1 MHTIFS
7 ANDLHDTIRSVF
19 TAQRQHAA
27 QMALTTA
34 AQRIE
39 RIRRIEK
46 WVDKHEE
53 AIQQAMYE
61 DFRKPAAEVSL
72 AELMAL
78 RSEINYTI
86 QHLGNWMKPHRLPTP
101 TVLIGTKSYIRY
113 EPKGVVL
120 IIAPWNY
127 PFVLAIRPLV
137 SAIAAGNV
145 AIIKPS
151 ELTPN
156 TAKLISRMIEE
167 LFPVEEVD
175 VFEGDAE
182 VSAALLEM
190 PFNHIFFTG
199 SPAVGRLVMTAA
211 AKQLASVTLEL
222 GGKSPAIVDE
232 TANIK
237 QSAERLAWGKCV
249 NNGQTCI
256 APDYVLVHQS
266 VKDSFLQAF
275 RAAVSAMYS
284 SGNKPIVNSDSYARI
299 VNSRHF
305 QRIRNLVDEAVA
317 KGAVVAMGGTMDA
330 SQNFIEPTILERV
343 TADMLIMQEE
353 IFGPILPVLTYT
365 DLDEALAVV
374 NERDKPLALYIHSRN
389 RQTIDYI
396 IDRTSAGDT
405 VINETLIHFSNSE
418 LPFGGVNN
426 SGFGKSNG
434 FFSFQEFSNHRGIMQ
449 RDFGTMKF
457 IYPPYTDTV
466 RKLIRFIGKY
476 L

>member
-39 RIRRIEK
+39 RIRRIGK
-46 WVDKHEE
+46 WVDKHEK

-182 VSAALLEM
+182 VSTALLEM

-199 SPAVGRLVMTAA
+199 SPAVGRFVMTAA

-266 VKDSFLQAF
+266 VKDNFLQAF
-275 RAAVSAMYS
+275 RAAVSAMYRAD
-284 SGNKPIVNSDSYARI
+284 NKPVVDSDSYARI
-299 VNSRHF
+299 VNKRHF
-305 QRIRNLVDEAVA
+305 DRIRNLVDEAVE

-343 TADMLIMQEE
+343 TSDMLIMHEE

-396 IDRTSAGDT
+396 INRTSAGDT

-418 LPFGGVNN
+418 LPVGGVNN
-426 SGFGKSNG
+426 RGFGQS
-434 FFSFQEFSNHRGIMQ
+434 
-449 RDFGTMKF
+449 
-457 IYPPYTDTV
+457 Y
-466 RKLIRFIGKY
+466 
-476 L
+476 